1 MVTFLLF
8 VRPALARLQG
18 APAPPPRLR
27 ARLAVALPR
36 NAQRDECV
44 RVHLEDGQARP
55 TGPQG
60 SHQLSSMVGADGLA
74 VVPRG
79 TGELAAGTVVEVEP
93 I

>member
-27 ARLAVALPR
+27 AELAVAVPR
-36 NAQRDECV
+36 RPERDECV
-44 RVHLEDGQARP
+44 RVRLEEGRARP
-55 TGPQG
+55 TGSQG
-60 SHQLSSMVGADGLA
+60 SHQLYSMVGADGLA
-74 VVPRG
+74 VIPAG
-79 TGELAAGTVVEVEP
+79 EGELPAGAPVEVEP